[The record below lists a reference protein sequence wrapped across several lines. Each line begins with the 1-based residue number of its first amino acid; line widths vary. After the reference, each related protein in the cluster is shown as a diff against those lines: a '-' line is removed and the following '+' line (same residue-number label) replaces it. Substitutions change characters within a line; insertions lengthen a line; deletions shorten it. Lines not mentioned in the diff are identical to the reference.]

1 MKISKELKA
10 GLVVTAAIALF
21 IFGFNFLKGRNI
33 FTPQRVF
40 YAIYDNVDGL
50 LVSNPVQIN
59 GFKIGQVI
67 DYKLLPDNS
76 GKILVAFSVN
86 DKNFKIP
93 ANTVAKIVSSDFL
106 GAKAI
111 ELRLGD
117 SEIYLDNKD
126 TLRSAIQASLT
137 EEVNRQV
144 LPLKN
149 KAESLISSIDSVMTV
164 VQAIL
169 NEDARADLKK
179 SFESINRAIINMEKT
194 SFRIDALVADE
205 KARISSI
212 FRNIESISGNLA
224 ANNQTLTKVINN
236 FEAISDSLAKSNLAS
251 TINTAGQS
259 LIQASE
265 ILEKINKGEG
275 SMGLLL
281 NNKSLYQNLEKASL
295 DLDKLLKDMRMNPA
309 RYLHFSI
316 IDRKEKTKQ
325 EE

>member
-40 YAIYDNVDGL
+40 FAIYDNVDGL

-117 SEIYLDNKD
+117 SETYLDNED

-179 SFESINRAIINMEKT
+179 SFESINRAIINLEKT
-194 SFRIDALVADE
+194 SFRLDALVADE
-205 KARISSI
+205 KVRISSI

-251 TINTAGQS
+251 TINNAGQS

-281 NNKSLYQNLEKASL
+281 NNKNLYQNLEKASL
-295 DLDKLLKDMRMNPA
+295 DLDKLLKDMRMNPT